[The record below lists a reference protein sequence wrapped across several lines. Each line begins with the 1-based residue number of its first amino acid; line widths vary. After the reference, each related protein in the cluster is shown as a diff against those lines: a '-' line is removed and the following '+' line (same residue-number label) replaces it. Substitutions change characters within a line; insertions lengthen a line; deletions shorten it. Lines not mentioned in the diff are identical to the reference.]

1 MVCHSKLA
9 CIRYQNGIK
18 AALAE
23 RLSREEAKAS
33 PDSDLIQ
40 RLLFLKTAVVV
51 SSDGTNEAA
60 YITQA
65 RK

>member
-1 MVCHSKLA
+1 LA
-9 CIRYQNGIK
+9 
-18 AALAE
+18 
-23 RLSREEAKAS
+23 REEVKAS

-40 RLLFLKTAVVV
+40 RFLKTAVVV

-65 RK
+65 RKPSA